1 MLTARIH
8 GLRKELFT
16 TVVALLLV
24 LNAYHLWLGKRD
36 FSPIARASFYDRQT
50 HFRDRFYLLL
60 GEHEPQCE
68 PLQLSESAGWPRYD
82 ANFET
87 PRENHIDRADE
98 IRQPMQ
104 TAHDGFVRAIQNPS
118 LLPEVPFLVST
129 AGIVS
134 AAGGKYMP
142 TFLVTLRLL
151 RRSGCSLPV
160 ELFVKD
166 PTEYE
171 PRICEGVLPAL
182 NARCVVLSEV
192 MGLQPPQPE
201 KKKKNNN
208 NHQEKDNDDGVQIEH
223 YQLKS
228 FAVLFATFETLIW
241 LDADCIPVHD
251 PTPLLTTDPFLTTG
265 LVTWPDYWAS
275 TISPLYFNISRQP
288 EFATTARASTESGVF
303 LVSKRSHAHTLLLAA
318 YYNYYGPSHYYHL
331 LAQGAP
337 GEGDKDTFLQAAAAV
352 HQPFYTVSEKVAD
365 LGRRRFDWSD
375 DDIIHVAMMQADPRQ
390 DYALVVQRGLRRV
403 EDPAVA
409 DPPRAFFI
417 HANMVKFN
425 PGGDLLDA
433 GKKDDEEGENGARRR
448 LWTAPEESIHR
459 LGYDVERAAWE
470 EVREVSCA
478 LEGGFGAWQDVK
490 GLCEDVKRHWQ
501 AVFEDADAHWGM
513 GGLNFT
519 LLSS

>member
-8 GLRKELFT
+8 GLRKELFA
-16 TVVALLLV
+16 TVVALLFV
-24 LNAYHLWLGKRD
+24 FNAYHLWLGKRD
-36 FSPIARASFYDRQT
+36 FNLIARASFYDRQT

-60 GEHEPQCE
+60 SEHAPQCE
-68 PLQLSESAGWPRYD
+68 PLQLSESAGWPRYN

-104 TAHDGFVRAIQNPS
+104 TAHDGFVRAIRNPS
-118 LLPEVPFLVST
+118 RLPEVPFIVST

-151 RRSGCSLPV
+151 RRTGCSLPV

-171 PRICEGVLPAL
+171 PRICESVLPAL
-182 NARCVVLSEV
+182 NARCVILSEV
-192 MGLQPPQPE
+192 MGLQPESESQ
-201 KKKKNNN
+201 KK
-208 NHQEKDNDDGVQIEH
+208 VQIEH

-288 EFATTARASTESGVF
+288 EFATTARATTEAGVF

-337 GEGDKDTFLQAAAAV
+337 GEGDKDTFIQAAAAV
-352 HQPFYTVSEKVAD
+352 DQPFYTVSEKVAD
-365 LGRRRFDWSD
+365 LGRRRFAGSD
-375 DDIIHVAMMQADPRQ
+375 HDIIHVAMMQADPRQ
-390 DYALVVQRGLRRV
+390 DYALVMQRGVRRV
-403 EDPAVA
+403 ENPAVA

-433 GKKDDEEGENGARRR
+433 SKEEDGEDGADGARRR

-478 LEGGFGAWQDVK
+478 LWQGVEGE
-490 GLCEDVKRHWQ
+490 GLCEGVKRHWQ
-501 AVFEDADAHWGM
+501 AVFEDADAH
-513 GGLNFT
+513 GLNFT
-519 LLSS
+519 LLSG